1 MKRQSKKL
9 SLNRETL
16 RALATPSL
24 LLVNGALLPEGG
36 NNTRE
41 ISICVGCT
49 KKIDH
54 CPDQT
59 ATIG

>member
-9 SLNRETL
+9 NLNRETL

-24 LLVNGALLPEGG
+24 SFVNGALLPEGG

-41 ISICVGCT
+41 ISICVSCT
-49 KKIDH
+49 KKLDH
-54 CPDQT
+54 CPDPTQT
-59 ATIG
+59 LG